1 MAIQISTEDIVSDG
15 SYTTTFTGDDTG
27 QRLKGRIRF
36 PRQGRPVVDYFYVS
50 VSDPGAAMTT
60 TDFIRDQD
68 GVVVYLSGDFFR
80 RFFHQMTSA
89 ISGSSDSFEDFI
101 CGVVDDKSLPRQT
114 RVDFVSKQ
122 WFGPLNN
129 SIMSF

>member
-1 MAIQISTEDIVSDG
+1 MAIQISTNDIDTDG
-15 SYTTTFTGDDTG
+15 FFTTTFTGDETG

-50 VSDPGAAMTT
+50 VTDPGAATTT
-60 TDFIRDQD
+60 TDFIRDQG
-68 GVVVYLSGDFFR
+68 GVVVYLSGDVFR

-89 ISGSSDSFEDFI
+89 IRGSSDSYEDFI
-101 CGVVDDKSLPRQT
+101 CGVVADKSLPRQT

-122 WFGPLNN
+122 WFGPLTRACQ
-129 SIMSF
+129 